1 MTLRITGGE
10 HRGRRFRLPRGSDL
24 RPTSD
29 RVRGAIFSILGV
41 DAVQGVRALDL
52 YAGSGALGLEALS
65 RGAASVDFV
74 EADARR
80 CSHIRDALSAMELSE
95 RGRVHNGRVER
106 IVDSLQGGYGLV
118 FADPPYALD
127 DWQRVMTAL
136 TRPGMLSDEG
146 LVVAEHRHDTAMAD
160 GFGRLSLLTRRR
172 YGDTAISIYE
182 TAESCRSR
190 EACPCEGGEREPDM
204 PRGGAPRRQECR
216 NDEELG

>member
-10 HRGRRFRLPRGSDL
+10 HRGRRFSLPRGSDL

-41 DAVQGVRALDL
+41 DAVQEARALDL

-65 RGAASVDFV
+65 RGAVSVDFV
-74 EADARR
+74 EANARR
-80 CSHIRDALSAMELSE
+80 CSHIRDALSTLGLSE

-106 IVDSLQGGYGLV
+106 IVDSLEGGYGLV

-136 TRPGMLSDEG
+136 NRPGMLDDNG
-146 LVVAEHRHDTAMAD
+146 LVVTEHRHDSAMAD
-160 GFGRLSLLTRRR
+160 GFGNLMLLTRRR

-182 TAESCRSR
+182 V
-190 EACPCEGGEREPDM
+190 GDVDG
-204 PRGGAPRRQECR
+204 
-216 NDEELG
+216 